1 MEGVMIGGSYPVT
14 QRRSGTQGMNSR
26 FRRNTLLANTAL
38 ILLRY
43 IWRVLVDPSSVR
55 ELLRRQAH
63 RHRIP
68 EVVLALPLTLAL
80 PKTHKRT
87 ATKYEFGEIK
97 RNIKALSQRS
107 ERGPC
112 TRSSLNSRELGEE
125 C

>member
-1 MEGVMIGGSYPVT
+1 
-14 QRRSGTQGMNSR
+14 MNSR

-63 RHRIP
+63 RHCIP
-68 EVVLALPLTLAL
+68 ELVLPLPL
-80 PKTHKRT
+80 PLPESNKRT
-87 ATKYEFGEIK
+87 ATKYQFSKIN
-97 RNIKALSQRS
+97 RNVKPLSQRS

-125 C
+125 CQHPFLVCQERTHQVVRDD